1 MKLIL
6 FLISLFSLVLQ
17 SAYPGLAADR
27 ATILARTFY
36 PLEVYFLQG
45 RESGPTIMVQ
55 GGIQG
60 DELAGIIAAQ
70 ILTKSLV
77 KKGNLIIIP
86 RANLPSIYALKRQI
100 NVDLNRRF
108 DRDYNQY
115 YEDYLARA
123 IKYMVSKSDGLI
135 HLHEGSGFYSPRY
148 IDSLRNPRHFGQ
160 SIIID
165 AHIFEDRIY
174 LANLALGALGRINGS
189 LRPARYSFQLFNMN
203 TFAPGSLYPEQRK
216 SLTYYTLGKLKIP
229 AMAVEVSKNIRDL
242 SWKVNCHCRIVK
254 ELLSQMGVEIELP
267 ANITKLAKEWF
278 DDPIKI
284 KINGQ
289 DVAKTSYITLTPY
302 AELNIQ
308 LDSNAYATCAA
319 DQTGKSWAVTLPH
332 LPYLNLINT
341 KIVCLKPFPYLDI
354 ILDGKKIKRIKIK
367 WKETWFKKSPELPIL
382 VYSQDRK
389 VKLAR
394 PGAQISAYEGQTI
407 FLHGLWLEHG
417 QEVLNVKGFVSNKIS
432 NDGQDK
438 GIPIVLAKDGFM
450 PRYIQESGSS
460 GSEGQEW
467 SFDIQRETERK
478 KRYQWKVRVKKAKF
492 SGLRLQ
498 GPIRSIR
505 PARGAGS
512 NSAKSAGERQQHF
525 LFPGNKEYFL
535 EKGKYILKSFGP
547 EEDFMCFVNDYP
559 LPIYPNEQLNFLR
572 SGRYILHIFEGRSF
586 ANLRQITVNIQ

>member
-6 FLISLFSLVLQ
+6 FLISLFSLVLLTCF
-17 SAYPGLAADR
+17 PGLAADR
-27 ATILARTFY
+27 ATIFARTFY

-45 RESGPTIMVQ
+45 KESGPTIMVQ

-70 ILTKSLV
+70 ILTRSLV

-86 RANLPSIYALKRQI
+86 RANLPSLYAFKRQI

-123 IKYMVSKSDGLI
+123 IRYMVSKSDGLI
-135 HLHEGSGFYSPRY
+135 HLHEGSGFYSPTY
-148 IDSLRNPRHFGQ
+148 IDNLRNPRRFGQ

-189 LRPARYSFQLFNMN
+189 LKPARYSFQLFNMN

-242 SWKVNCHCRIVK
+242 PWKVNCHCRIVK

-278 DDPIKI
+278 NEPVKI
-284 KINGQ
+284 KINDQ
-289 DVAKTSYITLTPY
+289 DVAKASHLTLTPY
-302 AELNIQ
+302 AELNVQ
-308 LDSNAYATCAA
+308 LASNVDAA
-319 DQTGKSWAVTLPH
+319 HQTGKALAVTLPDMD
-332 LPYLNLINT
+332 YLNLINT
-341 KIVCLKPFPYLDI
+341 KIVCLHPFPYLDI

-367 WKETWFKKSPELPIL
+367 WKETWFKKSLELPIL
-382 VYSQDRK
+382 VYSQDRE

-394 PGAQISAYEGQTI
+394 PGTQISAYEGQTI
-407 FLHGLWLEHG
+407 LLHGLWLEHG
-417 QEVLNVKGFVSNKIS
+417 QEILNVKGFVSNKIS

-438 GIPIVLAKDGFM
+438 SVPIVLANEGFM
-450 PRYIQESGSS
+450 P
-460 GSEGQEW
+460 
-467 SFDIQRETERK
+467 
-478 KRYQWKVRVKKAKF
+478 
-492 SGLRLQ
+492 
-498 GPIRSIR
+498 
-505 PARGAGS
+505 
-512 NSAKSAGERQQHF
+512 
-525 LFPGNKEYFL
+525 
-535 EKGKYILKSFGP
+535 
-547 EEDFMCFVNDYP
+547 
-559 LPIYPNEQLNFLR
+559 
-572 SGRYILHIFEGRSF
+572 
-586 ANLRQITVNIQ
+586 